1 MSDSLE
7 LDALAP
13 PLRGRFGIDCRVVV
27 RPPPGWEPRE
37 LTLVGAV
44 AAAQAIEDATGLAAQ
59 IRWPG
64 EVMLNRRKVAGVLAE
79 PGDGAAVLQIGV
91 NVNQVRDE
99 LPVGAGSLRT
109 LVGRT
114 YDRAELLGSLLA
126 RLEEAYDAWRYGG
139 IRALQTEVGPRDFLR
154 GRFVTVADTAGVA
167 DGIDVEGRL
176 VVAGRAFEAGE
187 VSYGA

>member
-13 PLRGRFGIDCRVVV
+13 PLRGQFGIDCRVVV
-27 RPPPGWEPRE
+27 RPPPGRKPRE

-44 AAAQAIEDATGLAAQ
+44 AAAKAVEDATALAAQ

-64 EVMLNRRKVAGVLAE
+64 DVMLNRRKVAEVVAE
-79 PGDGAAVLQIGV
+79 PGDGVVVLQIGV
-91 NVNQVRDE
+91 NVNEARDQ

-109 LVGRT
+109 LVGRSH
-114 YDRAELLGSLLA
+114 DRAELLGSLLA
-126 RLEEAYDAWRYGG
+126 RLEEAYDAWRQGG
-139 IRALQTEVGPRDFLR
+139 IRALQAEVGPRDFLR
-154 GRFVTVADTAGVA
+154 GRFVTVGETAGVA
-167 DGIDVEGRL
+167 DGIDVEGRF
-176 VVAGRAFEAGE
+176 VVAGCAFEAGD

>member
-7 LDALAP
+7 LEAGAP

-27 RPPPGWEPRE
+27 RPPPGREPRE

-44 AAAQAIEDATGLAAQ
+44 AAAQAVEDATGLTAQ
-59 IRWPG
+59 IRWRG
-64 EVMLNRRKVAGVLAE
+64 DVMLNRRKVAEVLVE
-79 PGDGAAVLQIGV
+79 PGDGVVVLQIGV

-126 RLEEAYDAWRYGG
+126 RLEEGYDAWRHGG
-139 IRALQTEVGPRDFLR
+139 IRALHVELGPRDFLR
-154 GRFVTVADTAGVA
+154 GRFVTVGETAGVA
-167 DGIDVEGRL
+167 EGIDVDGRL